1 MNRNG
6 KNMQRNSIRNLQ
18 AGIPGRIAL
27 AGLIS
32 VCVLL
37 VCSKNSPLYP
47 MNDWVDVNCFF
58 TVGRGMRHGL
68 TPYLDLYD
76 QKGPL
81 LYAAYALAACI
92 SETSFL
98 GVFMVEA
105 ACFAAF
111 LFFSGRTAEVLSDTP
126 AAFGPAAAGLGI
138 GIPLSPA
145 FSHGGSAEELFLP
158 VFALSLYLVLKAMHE
173 RRPLTS
179 LQAALL
185 GACAAAA
192 FWTKYTFC
200 GLYAGLAAAV
210 LLWEFADHRGRNL
223 LRMIS
228 RALPGAGLLTAAVLI
243 RYAAAGALPVLWQA
257 YFVDNLTS
265 YSENIRGGHYA
276 MPLPNLLNNLSW
288 SVPAGLGLVWLLLSA
303 KHRWREAAACAS
315 GAVLLFVFTYA
326 SGRRYPYYALV
337 LAAFGAPGFA
347 ALFALLPGKLRQ
359 KRLFRRAAAS
369 LTAGIV
375 LLSPLAA
382 YSWSGNVYL
391 LGKDRDEMPQ
401 YRFAETIRQSEDASL
416 LNYGFLDGGFYFA
429 SESLPRTR
437 FFCTLNNDLEE
448 MRQELR
454 SAVSEG
460 KTEFIVT
467 RGQKLKNAGSYLLA
481 GEAETVFEGRIWTYY
496 LYQRKAD
503 GREN

>member
-1 MNRNG
+1 MNSNIRNMQMNRM
-6 KNMQRNSIRNLQ
+6 KKLP
-18 AGIPGRIAL
+18 AGIPGRAAL

-81 LYAAYALAACI
+81 LYAVYALAAWI
-92 SETSFL
+92 SETGFF
-98 GVFMVEA
+98 GVFVVEA

-111 LFFSGRTAEVLSDTP
+111 LFFSGRIAEVLSDTP
-126 AAFGPAAAGLGI
+126 AAYGPAAAGLGI

-173 RRPLTS
+173 RKPLTS
-179 LQAALL
+179 GQAMLL

-192 FWTKYTFC
+192 LWTKYTFC
-200 GLYAGLAAAV
+200 GFYAGLAVAV
-210 LLWEFADHRGRNL
+210 AIWDIADYRGRNL
-223 LRMIS
+223 IRMIS
-228 RALPGAGLLTAAVLI
+228 RALPGAGLLTAVILI
-243 RYAAAGALPVLWQA
+243 RYAAAGAIPALWQA
-257 YFVDNLTS
+257 YFVDNLTR
-265 YSENIRGGHYA
+265 YSENIRSGRYA

-288 SVPAGLGLVWLLLSA
+288 SVPAGLGLIWLLLSV
-303 KHRWREAAACAS
+303 KRRWREAAAYTF

-337 LAAFGAPGFA
+337 MAAFGTVGFA
-347 ALFALLPGKLRQ
+347 ALFALIPEKLRG
-359 KRLFRRAAAS
+359 KRLFRRAAAAVA
-369 LTAGIV
+369 AGII
-375 LLSPLAA
+375 LLSLPAA
-382 YSWSGNVYL
+382 YLWSGNVYL
-391 LGKDRDEMPQ
+391 LGTDRDEMPQ
-401 YRFAETIRQSEDASL
+401 YRFAETIRQSEDSSL

-429 SESLPRTR
+429 AESLPETR
-437 FFCTLNNDLEE
+437 FFCTLNNDLPE
-448 MRQELR
+448 MQQELR
-454 SAVSEG
+454 SVVSEG

-467 RGQKLKNAGSYLLA
+467 RQQKLKNSGLYELVD
-481 GEAETVFEGRIWTYY
+481 EAEMVFEGRTWTYY
-496 LYQRKAD
+496 LYQRKT
-503 GREN
+503 GRE